1 MGYLFLYL
9 IVGYLLALA
18 LGQFR
23 KEYYEVSIYTGSE
36 CLRVTGL
43 HIASRDQAI
52 SIRDRYI
59 DELRKRGDN
68 RNFDSY
74 IIPRYS
80 LSLGLRET
88 GREISTVFKRFK
100 H

>member
-23 KEYYEVSIYTGSE
+23 KEYYELSIYTRSQYVRITWL
-36 CLRVTGL
+36 CTK
-43 HIASRDQAI
+43 SKDQAI

-59 DELRKRGDN
+59 EQLRKRGDN
-68 RNFDSY
+68 RDFDSY
-74 IIPRYS
+74 IIPKYS
-80 LSLGLRET
+80 LGLGLREIVS
-88 GREISTVFKRFK
+88 EIGAVFRRFKR
-100 H
+100 